1 MDYEEEM
8 ELDLTPLNVLH
19 VLLGDPVLATKCLT
33 ALEEGAK
40 AYQPSTNQ
48 VPAIVFLTNRC
59 MFEVIDLW
67 DERDAEEVM

>member
-40 AYQPSTNQ
+40 AFEPGVNQ
-48 VPAIVFLTNRC
+48 VPAIVFLTHACR
-59 MFEVIDLW
+59 FEVIDLW